1 MIQARRPDIAV
12 KDKELDHT
20 WLIDSAV
27 PGDERDKDRE
37 QEKVGR
43 KCIKIWQ
50 VN

>member
-20 WLIDSAV
+20 WLIDSVV
-27 PGDERDKDRE
+27 PGDERDKE